1 MTGSTTMLESGLGVE
16 IVGKSGREI
25 SEICSLVTRCK
36 IGQGSRLWGEM
47 DRERHAVLGH
57 REWKD
62 GEEGGDKIYVKKKW
76 EQVGLYKWTFDI
88 NSECWIYMQD

>member
-1 MTGSTTMLESGLGVE
+1 MQLNDWLHDHVGIWPWRGNRWEIWARNLGN
-16 IVGKSGREI
+16 
-25 SEICSLVTRCK
+25 LVTGHWVPVLAK
-36 IGQGSRLWGEM
+36 VG
-47 DRERHAVLGH
+47 RERHAVLGH

-62 GEEGGDKIYVKKKW
+62 GEEGGDKIVVKKKW